1 MTAAKK
7 LEAREAFLEVGR
19 VERVVPVL
27 RVRLGDREISAQRA
41 KSCLVAP
48 DVGDSVLCALHADG
62 CHLLAVLDGAEG
74 AATRLTARGD
84 LQVEATGRL
93 ELSGAEGVAVKTRG
107 ILTLAADALGVSAE
121 RATAVVPEVGLIGKL
136 LRVDAAKVVVV
147 AAELDHVVERMTQ
160 RLKRALRFVEGLDQ
174 TRAGTV
180 DVRADDLA
188 SVRGENTIVSAR
200 MLAKVDGEQIHIG

>member
-74 AATRLTARGD
+74 AATRLAARGD